1 MKESSYTV
9 KSNEVYKVW
18 GHNSTAVILVRSV
31 PKPRDYFGAHAHF
44 RWELRCNGATG

>member
-9 KSNEVYKVW
+9 KSNEVYKSM

-31 PKPRDYFGAHAHF
+31 PKTQEADYFGAHAHF
-44 RWELRCNGATG
+44 RWELAEM